1 MNLYE
6 NNREKEKKYK
16 VKSVSKP
23 KIDEDT
29 SQYNLTKE
37 EVAESVIN
45 SLNDAQKFL
54 RGELELRPLDE
65 LLDELDR
72 YVEEERKNGRC

>member
-1 MNLYE
+1 MHTHNTE
-6 NNREKEKKYK
+6 NIKKYTG
-16 VKSVSKP
+16 KP
-23 KIDEDT
+23 QTEDDT

-54 RGELELRPLDE
+54 RGELKLSPINE
-65 LLDELDR
+65 LLDELKE
-72 YVEEERKNGRC
+72 YVEEQKNTHLTQSPLF